1 MSLIFWT
8 AAKQELIN
16 LTFAQSLKSFR
27 PNIPKHSFAPWSEF
41 AVPPEPGAGDVV
53 LVAGNKPL
61 DTLRKAGIVH
71 KGRTLNSLR
80 ETPIKRE
87 SGGHYL
93 VTFDPALT
101 QTEFDKKA
109 VMDWDVRLAHRL
121 MTTGGLKPVIGKYEW
136 VGTFLPIIEKV
147 EAKFAINGKPVDVT
161 MDTETMGL
169 YPWYPERDLVS
180 ISFTVE
186 AGHSAVLYLHSSKTP
201 VPIPN
206 SGPSLFEQIN
216 WLLTSPKVKLRG
228 ANLKFDL
235 VWIETKWGIHCTNFK
250 FDTLLV
256 GSILDENRSNSLNL
270 HAKVYTSMGGYD
282 DDLNSKYDK
291 GKMEDIPLDDLLPY
305 AGGDTD
311 ACHQVADTLRDEL
324 TEDHQ
329 LTRFYVKILHPAA
342 RAFEKIERN
351 GIVVDVEKMHA
362 LREELRGVI
371 KASTDRQLS
380 LLPTMMRTK
389 YRERIEEQI
398 AQGKNPM
405 LPSIVKEYFFS
416 PRGLNLTP
424 KEVTEKTKEP
434 SLAKAH
440 LRQFADNPDAKAM
453 VAAMTEGDS
462 ASKTL
467 STFADGRFHPTFML
481 YKGDFNDEADN
492 ESGTNTGRLS
502 AKDVAI
508 QCMVGETVVTTSVGP
523 VRLDAI
529 VEVGG
534 HGYKVLT
541 HTGAWR
547 NVIGVYRN
555 GVRPVFRVRTVS
567 GVEVICTGN
576 HPILTRRGWV
586 RTDLLEI
593 GDACFVWKPERK
605 ETRALSGRLSEP
617 RVSFLDRDEEQMF
630 LYGEQGLCPLRR
642 EWNQLRSNVGEVR
655 DVFERHGASPS
666 GHVIGPFRQHER
678 VFEGELPMGYANTT
692 TVEQSYHEVYYA
704 QRAYQD
710 GSPVGEGC
718 GHIAWDA
725 ALSAKCRSP
734 YGSSIGVGEEADWTA
749 FEEDHVV
756 SVTYAGREETFD
768 LTIEDCHS
776 FVANGLVVHNTLP
789 KKTTWAKKLRACY
802 PAPKGKVCLS
812 VDYSQGELKV
822 VACVAPEP
830 TMINAYLEGLDLHAV
845 TGAKLAQVDVQEFLT
860 WKDHTDTALAAL
872 FEKYRG
878 NAKPANFGLL
888 YGMSAEGFQAYAW
901 AAYGLKITLEE
912 ATKMRDAF
920 FKLYPGLLDYHDNQR
935 EIVRVSQMVRS
946 PLGRIRHLPMIRSWD
961 RFVKSKAERQ
971 AINSPIQ
978 SCLNDMMLWAVAL
991 IDDAYPNGEIEMVA
1005 TIHDA
1010 LIAYVPEQDHQ
1021 LWAARI
1027 VEIMANLP
1035 LHEMGWIPPLQFT
1048 ADAEAGPDLAHMKK
1062 LSFAA

>member
-1 MSLIFWT
+1 
-8 AAKQELIN
+8 
-16 LTFAQSLKSFR
+16 
-27 PNIPKHSFAPWSEF
+27 
-41 AVPPEPGAGDVV
+41 
-53 LVAGNKPL
+53 
-61 DTLRKAGIVH
+61 
-71 KGRTLNSLR
+71 
-80 ETPIKRE
+80 
-87 SGGHYL
+87 
-93 VTFDPALT
+93 
-101 QTEFDKKA
+101 
-109 VMDWDVRLAHRL
+109 
-121 MTTGGLKPVIGKYEW
+121 
-136 VGTFLPIIEKV
+136 
-147 EAKFAINGKPVDVT
+147 

-169 YPWYPERDLVS
+169 YPWYPDRDLVS

-186 AGHSAVLYLHSSKTP
+186 AGHSAVLYLHSSKMP

-206 SGPSLFEQIN
+206 SGPSLFEQIK

-270 HAKVYTSMGGYD
+270 HAKVYTAMGGYD
-282 DDLNSKYDK
+282 DELNSKYDK

-434 SLAKAH
+434 SLAKSH

-462 ASKTL
+462 ASKTH
-467 STFADGRFHPTFML
+467 STFVDGFLKHLRPDGRFHPTFML

-508 QCMVGETVVTTSVGP
+508 Q
-523 VRLDAI
+523 
-529 VEVGG
+529 
-534 HGYKVLT
+534 
-541 HTGAWR
+541 
-547 NVIGVYRN
+547 
-555 GVRPVFRVRTVS
+555 
-567 GVEVICTGN
+567 
-576 HPILTRRGWV
+576 
-586 RTDLLEI
+586 
-593 GDACFVWKPERK
+593 
-605 ETRALSGRLSEP
+605 
-617 RVSFLDRDEEQMF
+617 
-630 LYGEQGLCPLRR
+630 
-642 EWNQLRSNVGEVR
+642 
-655 DVFERHGASPS
+655 
-666 GHVIGPFRQHER
+666 
-678 VFEGELPMGYANTT
+678 
-692 TVEQSYHEVYYA
+692 
-704 QRAYQD
+704 
-710 GSPVGEGC
+710 
-718 GHIAWDA
+718 
-725 ALSAKCRSP
+725 
-734 YGSSIGVGEEADWTA
+734 
-749 FEEDHVV
+749 
-756 SVTYAGREETFD
+756 
-768 LTIEDCHS
+768 
-776 FVANGLVVHNTLP
+776 TLP
-789 KKTTWAKKLRACY
+789 KKTTWAKKLRECY
-802 PAPKGKVCLS
+802 PAPKGKVCVS

-920 FKLYPGLLDYHDNQR
+920 FELYPGLLDYHDNQR

-946 PLGRIRHLPMIRSWD
+946 PLGRLRHLPMIRSWD
-961 RFVKSKAERQ
+961 RAVKSKAERQ

-1035 LHEMGWIPPLQFT
+1035 LHEMGWIPPLKFT
-1048 ADAEAGPDLAHMKK
+1048 ADAEAGPDLAHMSK
-1062 LSFAA
+1062 LKLAA